1 MSESLSS
8 DVMNEAEQL
17 MKSLETRMNSLETK
31 VTQDTKKKPSGNQAG
46 TTAATT
52 TSNNNSEAVEAALKA
67 YQKQILGKLKQIR
80 ESFDA
85 EGGDIQTIRSE
96 RDKLAAE
103 NKQMKTEIERLN
115 YRVNHLVKALNEEE
129 AKHAAK

>member
-1 MSESLSS
+1 MSEALSS

-17 MKSLETRMNSLETK
+17 MKSLESRMNSLETK
-31 VTQDTKKKPSGNQAG
+31 VTQDTKKKPSGNQPG
-46 TTAATT
+46 TAAAT
-52 TSNNNSEAVEAALKA
+52 NNNSEAVEAALKA

-80 ESFDA
+80 EAFDA

-96 RDKLAAE
+96 RDQLAAE
-103 NKQMKTEIERLN
+103 NKKMKTEIERLN

-129 AKHAAK
+129 AKNAAKK